1 MLYLICGLPGVGKST
16 VSKEIEKLTG
26 AVLLRTDE
34 IRKLIFKT
42 PEYTKEE
49 KEKVYDALFRT
60 AESLLRLGKDVIL
73 DATFYKESLRK
84 EALSFVKKAG
94 APYKIVEVVCDEKLM
109 PVIMKKRKREFSDA
123 DYDVYRKVK
132 AQWEPVS
139 EEHEVVDT
147 TTKEWKKRVKEI
159 AGSK

>member
-16 VSKEIEKLTG
+16 VSRELEKLTG
-26 AVLLRTDE
+26 AVMLRTDE
-34 IRKLIFKT
+34 IRKLIFET
-42 PEYTKEE
+42 PEYTNEE
-49 KEKVYDALFRT
+49 KEKVYEALFRT

-84 EALSFVKKAG
+84 EALSVAKKADVS
-94 APYKIVEVVCDEKLM
+94 YMIIEVVCDEKLM
-109 PVIMKKRKREFSDA
+109 AGIMKRRYRDFSDA
-123 DYDVYRKVK
+123 DYEVYRKVK
-132 AQWEPVS
+132 AQWEPVE